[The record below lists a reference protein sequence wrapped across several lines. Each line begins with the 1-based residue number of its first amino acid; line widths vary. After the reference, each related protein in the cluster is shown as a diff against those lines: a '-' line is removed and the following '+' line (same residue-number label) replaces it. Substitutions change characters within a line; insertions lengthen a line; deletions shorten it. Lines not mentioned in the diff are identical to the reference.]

1 MKPNC
6 LLLEYISSEAL
17 AILEKHTHVIKAKTP
32 ASGMEIA
39 TEMPIDVIVTR
50 GSGQVDEQLMN
61 HCQGLKMIARCG
73 VGLDNVDIAHAS
85 ELGIKVINA
94 PGSNADTVAEHTL
107 ALLLA
112 AKRQIPMYA
121 KAAKANNWMNRSQYD
136 GDEIRGKTLGILGL
150 GNIGSKVAQ
159 LATAFGMTVQYWNRT
174 PKETPYLSVTFETLI
189 STSDIISI
197 HLPQVK
203 ATHHL
208 INAPAFQ
215 KMKSTAFII
224 NTARGTIIEELALI
238 EALKNQRIA
247 GFAAD
252 VLYQE
257 PPIDNHP
264 LFQFPNVL
272 ITPHTASLTA
282 LTFNEMCVITANNLV
297 DFLAGKDIEERFIFN
312 RAAF

>member
-17 AILEKHTHVIKAKTP
+17 AILEKHTNVQFAKTP

-39 TEMPIDVIVTR
+39 TKMPIDAIVTR
-50 GSGQVDEQLMN
+50 GSGQVDEQLIN

-73 VGLDNVDIAHAS
+73 VGLDNVDISLAS
-85 ELGIKVINA
+85 KLGIRVINA
-94 PGSNADTVAEHTL
+94 PGSNAATVAEHTL

-112 AKRQIPMYA
+112 AKRQVPTYA
-121 KAAKANNWMNRSQYD
+121 KAAKANNWMHRSQYD

-150 GNIGSKVAQ
+150 GNIGSRVAQ

-174 PKETPYLSVTFETLI
+174 PKDTPYLQVTFDKLI

-208 INAPAFQ
+208 VDAIAFQ

-224 NTARGTIIEELALI
+224 NTARGTIIDESALI
-238 EALKNQRIA
+238 EALKKQTIA

-252 VLYQE
+252 VLYNE
-257 PPIDNHP
+257 PPINNHA

-282 LTFNEMCVITANNLV
+282 LTFNEMCVVTVNNLV